1 MKELLGQL
9 IQTSQGRKYLQ
20 LSFTLASPGSLPL
33 ACNANN
39 SWLYS
44 PSLGSFQT
52 LVKGLSSSQHLTVI
66 QMELSKYFPCP
77 LESPTEGIS
86 QLPHPMTPLS

>member
-52 LVKGLSSSQHLTVI
+52 
-66 QMELSKYFPCP
+66 
-77 LESPTEGIS
+77 
-86 QLPHPMTPLS
+86 